1 MEPTLFKQRWPAAS
15 RRDCKIRI
23 LTWTSGDI
31 LPAGVSEPADET
43 AGTVLCPIT
52 LEDLLSRDIKP
63 REFVI
68 EPLIHERG
76 LVMVYAWRGVGK
88 TWFALGLAHAIAAG
102 GKYLKWTA
110 SKPRRVLHVCGEM
123 PAVDLKQRF
132 ERVVA
137 ATNDKP
143 PSPPFSVSSPPTSMS
158 LASLISQRP
167 RAKQ

>member
-1 MEPTLFKQRWPAAS
+1 MQATLAS
-15 RRDCKIRI
+15 GLTAGLQDPHPDLDGRRHSP
-23 LTWTSGDI
+23 SGR
-31 LPAGVSEPADET
+31 SEPADDT
-43 AGTVLCPIT
+43 AGIVLFPIT

-132 ERVVA
+132 EQSGGR
-137 ATNDKP
+137 D
-143 PSPPFSVSSPPTSMS
+143 
-158 LASLISQRP
+158 QR
-167 RAKQ
+167 